1 MPIDASLLS
10 LSILV
15 FIAMV
20 LVQAVF
26 SNLEHPPKTMLG
38 ARDSLK
44 DESLFTARAK
54 RANQNMI
61 EALLM
66 HVPLV
71 LLVLLL
77 DRGNDMTALG
87 GWLFVA
93 GRALYAPL
101 YWFGV
106 PVLRTLAWAVAAAGT
121 VIILFQVLPFSAAA

>member
-1 MPIDASLLS
+1 MPIDASLLVCAV
-10 LSILV
+10 LI
-15 FIAMV
+15 FAAMV
-20 LVQAVF
+20 LVQAIF

-38 ARDSLK
+38 ARDALVDASVL
-44 DESLFTARAK
+44 TGRAK

-61 EALLM
+61 EAM
-66 HVPLV
+66 MIHAPLV

-93 GRALYAPL
+93 GRAAYAPL

-106 PVLRTLAWAVAAAGT
+106 PMLRTLAWIVAIAGS
-121 VIILFQVLPFSAAA
+121 VIILLQVLPFSGAA

>member
-38 ARDSLK
+38 ARDGLK

>member
-1 MPIDASLLS
+1 MTIDASLLV
-10 LSILV
+10 LAVLI
-15 FIAMV
+15 FGAQV

-38 ARDSLK
+38 ARDGLVDASAL
-44 DESLFTARAK
+44 TQRAK

-61 EALLM
+61 EAMVL
-66 HVPLV
+66 HAPLV
-71 LLVLLL
+71 LVVLLM

-93 GRALYAPL
+93 GRAAYAPL

-106 PVLRTLAWAVAAAGT
+106 PLLRTLAWAVAAAGS
-121 VIILFQVLPFSAAA
+121 VIILLQILPFSGAS

>member
-15 FIAMV
+15 FVAMV

-44 DESLFTARAK
+44 DESLLTGRAK

-71 LLVLLL
+71 LLVPIL

-93 GRALYAPL
+93 GRGLYAPL

-121 VIILFQVLPFSAAA
+121 AIILFQVLPFSGAS